1 MNKVIVGLSG
11 GVDSAVSALLL
22 KKQGFDVIAVHM
34 QNWEYENYDQYCSL
48 VEDLKDAQLVAQK
61 IKVPLEVVNF
71 SDEYWNFVFKNC
83 INQFSYGLTPN
94 PDILCNKEIKFKALL
109 KYASKKGIRYLATG
123 HYSNIDYLNGEY
135 KLKKGKDLSKDQS
148 YFLYMVNK
156 LSFSRLLFPLSNLEK
171 REIRKIAMRYNLHN
185 YNKKD
190 SMGIC
195 FVGTRKFREFLKCFM
210 LSKPGDIVSL
220 EKKVIGNHSGLMFYT
235 IGQREG
241 IGIGGIKSAKSD
253 PWYVL
258 EKDIKNNNLVV
269 CQRKNHSSLFSYA
282 TYGVGFYW
290 HSNKTLRLPFL
301 CESKVR
307 YGQKQQHCSIIYVER
322 SKFIV
327 EFLKPERALSSGQ
340 SIVFY
345 SNDICLGGGVIKKP
359 ISSPISYRRERD
371 SNPR

>member
-1 MNKVIVGLSG
+1 
-11 GVDSAVSALLL
+11 
-22 KKQGFDVIAVHM
+22 
-34 QNWEYENYDQYCSL
+34 
-48 VEDLKDAQLVAQK
+48 
-61 IKVPLEVVNF
+61 
-71 SDEYWNFVFKNC
+71 
-83 INQFSYGLTPN
+83 
-94 PDILCNKEIKFKALL
+94 
-109 KYASKKGIRYLATG
+109 
-123 HYSNIDYLNGEY
+123 
-135 KLKKGKDLSKDQS
+135 
-148 YFLYMVNK
+148 MVNK